1 MSSQNNPDLSQLSRQ
16 QFGDGGI
23 LYLIPTTLGETD
35 DLSKILPAGNAEIVS
50 ELKYFIVENLRTARR
65 FLKKVNRDINI
76 DELTFFE
83 LNKHT
88 KPEEIAQF
96 LQPLKAGNDVG
107 VISEAG
113 CPAIA
118 DPGADVVALAQ
129 KQGFRVVPLVGP
141 SSILLSLM
149 ASGFNGQSF
158 AFLGY
163 LPVQQ
168 SDKVRALRKLE
179 SRIYSEDQTQIFIET
194 PYRNMKMLD
203 DILTVCQ
210 PDTKL
215 CIAADITLAT
225 EFIRTKPIYAWKK
238 EKPDLNKRPCIFLLY
253 K

>member
-1 MSSQNNPDLSQLSRQ
+1 MNNNSKIQDSHISPLR
-16 QFGDGGI
+16 GAGG
-23 LYLIPTTLGETD
+23 LYLIPTTLGDTETD
-35 DLSKILPAGNAEIVS
+35 KILPRGNADIITS
-50 ELKYFIVENLRTARR
+50 IRYFIVENIRTARR
-65 FLKKVNRDINI
+65 FLKKINRDIII

-83 LNKHT
+83 LNEHT

-96 LQPLKAGNDVG
+96 LQPLKTGNDMG

-129 KQGFRVVPLVGP
+129 QQNFRVVPLVGP

-168 SDKVRALRKLE
+168 SERIKALKKME
-179 SRIYSEDQTQIFIET
+179 SRIYSENQTQIFIET
-194 PYRNMKMLD
+194 PYRNNAMLEAV
-203 DILTVCQ
+203 IQSCQ
-210 PDTKL
+210 PATML
-215 CIAADITLAT
+215 CVACDISLET
-225 EFIRTKPIYAWKK
+225 EMIRTQSVATWKSAK
-238 EKPDLNKRPCIFLLY
+238 ADLHKRPAIFLLGQ
-253 K
+253 